1 MAVPAEKRPLAGLR
15 GAIERSWWQPRTSAL
30 TLALLPLSWLYGAA
44 WHLRRLLFA
53 AGLLRAGRVPVPVL
67 VVGNLIAGGA
77 GKTPTVIALIAALR
91 RDGWNPGVISRGY
104 GSSATVPAAVARTT
118 LAADCGDEPLLIH
131 LRSGAPVWVGQR
143 RAAVARALCAANPTV
158 DIVLA
163 DDGLQHLALHRDAQV
178 VVFDERGVG
187 NGRLLPAGPLRQ
199 PMAALPPTRTV
210 VIYNAEAPT
219 TPWPGLAARRRLAGS
234 LPLAE
239 WWAGAAPRL
248 SDLQSLAA
256 APLTAAAGMAV
267 PERFFSMLEAAG
279 LTIQRLPLPDHAAFE
294 PRPWAH
300 DAGTV
305 VLTEKDAVK
314 IPADVADA
322 GSIHVATLDFE
333 LPASSRAA
341 LAALLGPL
349 KAPKKAKRAL

>member
-1 MAVPAEKRPLAGLR
+1 MAAPGAKRPLDGLR
-15 GAIERSWWQPRTSAL
+15 GAIERSWWRPDTSAL
-30 TLALLPLSWLYGAA
+30 TLALLPLSWLYRGG

-53 AGLLRAGRVPVPVL
+53 VGALRAGRAPVPVL

-77 GKTPTVIALIAALR
+77 GKTPTVIALVAALR

-104 GSSATVPAAVARTT
+104 GSGATAPAAVTRTT
-118 LAADCGDEPLLIH
+118 PVADCGDEPLLIH
-131 LRSGAPVWVGQR
+131 LRTGAPVWVGRR
-143 RAAVARALCAANPTV
+143 RAAVAQALCAANPAV

-187 NGRLLPAGPLRQ
+187 NGHLLPAGPLRE
-199 PMAALPPTRTV
+199 PMAERPPPRTV

-219 TPWPGLAARRRLAGS
+219 TPWPGLAARRRLTGS

-239 WWAGAAPRL
+239 WWAGEAPRQ
-248 SDLQSLAA
+248 SDLESLAA
-256 APLTAAAGMAV
+256 APVTAAAGMAV
-267 PERFFSMLEAAG
+267 PERFFSMLEAQGVTA
-279 LTIQRLPLPDHAAFE
+279 QRLPLPDHAAFD

-305 VLTEKDAVK
+305 VVTEKDAVK
-314 IPADVADA
+314 IAADAADA

-349 KAPKKAKRAL
+349 KAPKKAKRAP